1 MAKALHEARTA
12 LLDVETKVA
21 QLKGKREALL
31 LAGND
36 GALDK
41 LEDDLAAL
49 RRQVERAADRVSLL
63 EVEARRA
70 EAARQAREKR
80 GLIERIEKKLAASN
94 EAAAELQNFVELA
107 DKAFRKVI
115 ALRSECAAAWP
126 WPDQTALALGAS
138 AIRTLLTHEL
148 YRVGSHPF
156 VGGADGAIVQVS
168 FPGGRVPDHS
178 FVAQPEAITPFAQ
191 SVRSASEYASR
202 LMRGTVVPPV
212 EQSETPADQQTLF
225 EATP

>member
-1 MAKALHEARTA
+1 MAKALIEARTA
-12 LLDVETKVA
+12 LADVETKLA
-21 QLKGKREALL
+21 QLKGKRENLL

-36 GALDK
+36 RALDK
-41 LEDDLAAL
+41 LEDELAAL
-49 RRQVERAADRVSLL
+49 RRHAERAADRVSLL
-63 EVEARRA
+63 EVEERRA
-70 EAARQAREKR
+70 EAARQAKEKR
-80 GLIERIEKKLAASN
+80 GLIERIERKLDASN

-126 WPDQTALALGAS
+126 FTTNDQTALACSAQ

-148 YRVGSHPF
+148 YRIGSHPF
-156 VGGADGAIVQVS
+156 VGGADGMIAEVS

-191 SVRSASEYASR
+191 SVRDASEHASR
-202 LMRGTVVPPV
+202 LMRGTVVAPAV
-212 EQSETPADQQTLF
+212 EEHQALA
-225 EATP
+225 EAT

>member
-1 MAKALHEARTA
+1 MGKALTEARNA
-12 LLDVETKVA
+12 LAEVETKLA

-31 LAGND
+31 LAQND
-36 GALDK
+36 RALDK
-41 LEDDLAAL
+41 LEDELAAL
-49 RRQVERAADRVSLL
+49 RRQAERAADRVTLL
-63 EVEARRA
+63 EVEEHRA
-70 EAARQAREKR
+70 EAARQAKEKR
-80 GLIERIEKKLAASN
+80 GLIERIEKKLDASN

-115 ALRSECAAAWP
+115 ALRSEVAAAWP
-126 WPDQTALALGAS
+126 WPDQTALALGAQ

-156 VGGADGAIVQVS
+156 VGGADGMIAKVS

-191 SVRSASEYASR
+191 SVREASEYASK
-202 LMRGTVVPPV
+202 LMRGTIIAPA
-212 EQSETPADQQTLF
+212 EQSETTANQQTLF